1 MQSKGK
7 QKWVKKLGYNV
18 GRGWRGDQKWRSNK
32 HNILINHTKA
42 KVCECKA
49 KVLTNKLRHTI
60 INMNC
65 YVIEQIWR
73 IPEVM
78 QHPKIVCFYH
88 LLLAYESNDHGN
100 WHNASYTP
108 CLDCVGTAWRKLFP
122 FPRKCQVGVF
132 VKGVALLLKVTGHG
146 VAWY

>member
-78 QHPKIVCFYH
+78 QHPKLYVFTTYFWPMSPMIMGIGTM
-88 LLLAYESNDHGN
+88 LATH
-100 WHNASYTP
+100 H
-108 CLDCVGTAWRKLFP
+108 V
-122 FPRKCQVGVF
+122 
-132 VKGVALLLKVTGHG
+132 
-146 VAWY
+146 